1 MSVTPPPPLP
11 PDASAPMRQPPA
23 PAPKSGM
30 SGCAIAAIVGA
41 VVVVVGIF
49 LIGMLAAIA
58 LPAYQ
63 NYVAKSRVVQ
73 AYNMTLQ
80 LQSIVDEQR
89 EASGTCP
96 DNAGVG
102 MDEDA
107 VLELGAG
114 NGGEQ
119 AQAAVD
125 IGETNDGLCGITLRF
140 ANTNPVVDGK
150 TLVLASTEHGW
161 DCDGGTLDAQYRPHQ
176 CFNPNFTTE
185 PNP

>member
-1 MSVTPPPPLP
+1 
-11 PDASAPMRQPPA
+11 
-23 PAPKSGM
+23 M

-63 NYVAKSRVVQ
+63 NYVVKSRVVQ
-73 AYNMTLQ
+73 AYSMTLQ
-80 LQSIVDEQR
+80 LQSTVDEQR

-102 MDEDA
+102 MDEEA

-114 NGGEQ
+114 SGG
-119 AQAAVD
+119 ARARATVD
-125 IGETNDGLCGITLRF
+125 IGETDNGLCGITLLF
-140 ANTNPVVDGK
+140 ANANPIVDGK
-150 TLVLASTEHGW
+150 TLILTSTENGW
-161 DCDGGTLDAQYRPHQ
+161 TCNGGTLDAQYRPHH
-176 CFNPNFTTE
+176 CFNPNHTTE
-185 PNP
+185 SSP

>member
-1 MSVTPPPPLP
+1 MSAPPPIP
-11 PDASAPMRQPPA
+11 PSAPAQSPSA

-73 AYNMTLQ
+73 AYHMTLP
-80 LQSIVDEQR
+80 LQSTVDEQR
-89 EASGTCP
+89 EATGSCP
-96 DNAGVG
+96 DNVAAG
-102 MDEDA
+102 MDGDA

-114 NGGEQ
+114 SDG
-119 AQAAVD
+119 ARARATVD
-125 IGETNDGLCGITLRF
+125 IGETDHGLCGITLLF
-140 ANTNPVVDGK
+140 ANANPVVDGK
-150 TLVLASTEHGW
+150 TLVLVSTENGW
-161 DCDGGTLDAQYRPHQ
+161 TCDGGTIDAQHRPNQ
-176 CFNPNFTTE
+176 CFNANLTTE
-185 PNP
+185 SSP

>member
-1 MSVTPPPPLP
+1 MSVPPPIPS
-11 PDASAPMRQPPA
+11 SAPAKPPSA

-30 SGCAIAAIVGA
+30 SGCAIAAIAAIVGA
-41 VVVVVGIF
+41 VAVVVGIF
-49 LIGMLAAIA
+49 LIAMLAAIA

-63 NYVAKSRVVQ
+63 NYVVKSRVVQ

-80 LQSIVDEQR
+80 LQSAVDEQR
-89 EASGTCP
+89 EASGSCP
-96 DNAGVG
+96 DNRAVG

-114 NGGEQ
+114 SEGAQ

-125 IGETNDGLCGITLRF
+125 IGETDDGLCGITLRF

-150 TLVLASTEHGW
+150 TLVLVSTEQDW
-161 DCDGGTLDAQYRPHQ
+161 TCDGGTLDAQYRPRQ

-185 PNP
+185 SSP

>member
-1 MSVTPPPPLP
+1 MSAPPPIP
-11 PDASAPMRQPPA
+11 PSTPAQPPPA
-23 PAPKSGM
+23 PVPKSGM

-49 LIGMLAAIA
+49 LIGMLAAVA

-63 NYVAKSRVVQ
+63 DYVAKSRVVQ

-80 LQSIVDEQR
+80 LQSTVDEQR

-96 DNAGVG
+96 DNAAAG
-102 MDEDA
+102 MGDDA

-125 IGETNDGLCGITLRF
+125 IGETDDGLCGITLRF
-140 ANTNPVVDGK
+140 ANANPVVDGK
-150 TLVLASTEHGW
+150 TLVLVSTERGW
-161 DCDGGTLDAQYRPHQ
+161 TCDSGTLDAKYRPRQ
-176 CFNPNFTTE
+176 CFNPNLTTE
-185 PNP
+185 SNP